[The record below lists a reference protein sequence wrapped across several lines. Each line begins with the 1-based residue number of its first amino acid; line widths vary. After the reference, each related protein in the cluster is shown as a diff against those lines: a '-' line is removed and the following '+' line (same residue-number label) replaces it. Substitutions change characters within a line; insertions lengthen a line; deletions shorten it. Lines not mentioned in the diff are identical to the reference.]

1 MNKNKNF
8 HIKLWSLA
16 FLIIASIWIIRN
28 NKESAPFQKNEGTI
42 FGTIYH
48 ASYQYPSSLQKEI
61 TEELQKVDNSLSPF
75 NEKSII
81 TQINS
86 GSNIEADSMFLYVY
100 SLANRISK
108 ATDGAF
114 DITVAP
120 LVNAWG
126 FGFKHKE
133 EITKAK
139 IDSIKAFVGYTSV
152 RLQGKRIVKQDAR
165 TMLDCS
171 AIAKGY
177 GSDVVAQLFDR
188 KGIKNYMIEIGGEI
202 VVKGNNAEGKTW
214 NIGVI
219 KPTND
224 STNTKEELQT
234 VINISNI
241 AMATSGNY
249 RNFYYKDGKKFAHTI
264 DPFTG
269 YPVQHSILSSTVFAP
284 NCATADAYATSF
296 MVMGLE
302 KAKTI
307 LSKNNELKAYFIY
320 SDKNGELKTW
330 HTPNMAQYMKQ

>member
-1 MNKNKNF
+1 MRKNKHF
-8 HIKLWSLA
+8 YIKLWSLA

-28 NKESAPFQKNEGTI
+28 NKESVPFQKNEGTV

-61 TEELQKVDNSLSPF
+61 AEELQKVDNSLSPF
-75 NEKSII
+75 NDKSII
-81 TQINS
+81 TKINL
-86 GSNIEADSMFLYVY
+86 GYDVEADSMFIYVY
-100 SLANRISK
+100 NLSNRISE
-108 ATDGAF
+108 ATNGAF

-133 EITKAK
+133 DITKPK
-139 IDSIKAFVGYTSV
+139 IDSIRTFVGYKKTS
-152 RLQGKRIVKQDAR
+152 LKGKHIVKEDAR

-177 GSDVVAQLFDR
+177 GSDVIAQLFDR

-202 VVKGNNAEGKTW
+202 VVKGNNAEGEIW

-224 STNTKEELQT
+224 STNAREELQT
-234 VINISNI
+234 VINISNT

-264 DPFTG
+264 DPSTG

-302 KAKTI
+302 KAKAL
-307 LSKNNELKAYFIY
+307 LSKNKELKAYFIY
-320 SDKNGELKTW
+320 SDKKGEIKTW
-330 HTPNMAQYMKQ
+330 YTPNMAEYMKQ